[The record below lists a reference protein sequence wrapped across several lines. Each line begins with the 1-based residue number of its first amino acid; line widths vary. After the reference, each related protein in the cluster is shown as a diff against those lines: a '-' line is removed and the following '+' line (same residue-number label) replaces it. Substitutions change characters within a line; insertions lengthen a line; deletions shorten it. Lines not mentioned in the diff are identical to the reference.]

1 MKGRIEYLKKS
12 NMFKRVKDKDIES
25 ILDICSFEEQKKGNF
40 LFEEGISCHWVYFV
54 CEGRVKLLAHSSSGR
69 DFILKIVSS
78 NDLLSDNNVLFD
90 RIPECIYSA
99 QALEDSVLMKIRA
112 NDFIALLDK
121 YHEINKNYNMIIDMH
136 LREAYFSLKN
146 MAFEKVERRIA
157 RHLIKF
163 ANNTGEQLKEGLKLG
178 VKLSR
183 QEIANLTGTTIET
196 AIRVMSKF
204 KKEKI
209 IAEKGGYI
217 FIKNKHGLVRMADD
231 F

>member
-1 MKGRIEYLKKS
+1 MNEKIEYLKKS
-12 NMFKRVKDKDIES
+12 RMFQGLKDKDIEN
-25 ILDICSFEEQKKGNF
+25 IFNVCSFEEQDKGNF

-54 CEGRVKLLAHSSSGR
+54 CAGRVKLLAHSSSGR
-69 DFILKIVSS
+69 DFILKIVST

-112 NDFIALLDK
+112 NDFKSILDK
-121 YHEINKNYNMIIDMH
+121 YPEVNRNYNNIIDRH
-136 LREAYFSLKN
+136 LREAYSSLKN

-163 ANNTGEQLKEGLKLG
+163 ANNTGEQLEEGLKLG

-196 AIRVMSKF
+196 AIRVMSKL
-204 KKEKI
+204 KKDKI
-209 IAEKGGYI
+209 IAEKSGYI
-217 FIKNKHGLVRMADD
+217 YIKNKHGLVRMADD

>member
-1 MKGRIEYLKKS
+1 
-12 NMFKRVKDKDIES
+12 MFIGVKDKDLDQ

-40 LFEEGISCHWVYFV
+40 IFEEGISCHWIYFV
-54 CEGRVKLLAHSSSGR
+54 CAGRVKLLAHSSSGR
-69 DFILKIVSS
+69 DFILKIVST

-90 RIPECIYSA
+90 RLPECIYSA
-99 QALEDSVLMKIRA
+99 QALEDSVLMKIRV
-112 NDFIALLDK
+112 NDFLTLLDK
-121 YHEINKNYNMIIDMH
+121 HKEINANYNSIIDKH
-136 LREAYFSLKN
+136 LREAYLSLKN

-163 ANNTGEQLKEGLKLG
+163 ANNTGEQLEEGLRLG
-178 VKLSR
+178 VKFSR

-209 IAEKGGYI
+209 ITEKSGYI

>member
-1 MKGRIEYLKKS
+1 MNEKIEYLKNSK
-12 NMFKRVKDKDIES
+12 MFKGLRDKDLEN
-25 ILDICSFEEQKKGNF
+25 ILDMCSFEEQVKGNF
-40 LFEEGISCHWVYFV
+40 LFEEGVSCHWVYFV

-69 DFILKIVSS
+69 DFILKIVST

-90 RIPECIYSA
+90 RVPECIYSA
-99 QALEDSVLMKIRA
+99 QSLEDSILMKIRA
-112 NDFIALLDK
+112 NDFSALLEK
-121 YHEINKNYNMIIDMH
+121 YPEINKNYNVIIDKH
-136 LREAYFSLKN
+136 LREAYASLKN

-163 ANNTGEQLKEGLKLG
+163 ANNTGEQLESGLKLG

-204 KKEKI
+204 KKDKI
-209 IAEKGGYI
+209 IAEKAGYI
-217 FIKNKHGLVRMADD
+217 YIKNKHGLVRLADD

>member
-1 MKGRIEYLKKS
+1 
-12 NMFKRVKDKDIES
+12 
-25 ILDICSFEEQKKGNF
+25 
-40 LFEEGISCHWVYFV
+40 
-54 CEGRVKLLAHSSSGR
+54 
-69 DFILKIVSS
+69 
-78 NDLLSDNNVLFD
+78 
-90 RIPECIYSA
+90 
-99 QALEDSVLMKIRA
+99 MKIRA
-112 NDFIALLDK
+112 NDFLVLLDK
-121 YHEINKNYNMIIDMH
+121 YKEINANYNTTIDKH
-136 LREAYFSLKN
+136 LREAYSSLKN

-163 ANNTGEQLKEGLKLG
+163 ANNTGEQLESGLKLG

-204 KKEKI
+204 KKDNI

-217 FIKNKHGLVRMADD
+217 FIKNKHGLVRLADD

>member
-1 MKGRIEYLKKS
+1 MKDKIEYLKKS
-12 NMFKRVKDKDIES
+12 RMFKNIKDKDVENIFNV
-25 ILDICSFEEQKKGNF
+25 CSFEEQKKGDF
-40 LFEEGISCHWVYFV
+40 IFEEGVSCHWVYFV
-54 CEGRVKLLAHSSSGR
+54 CEGRIKLLAHSSSGR

-78 NDLLSDNNVLFD
+78 NDVLSDNNVLFD

-112 NDFIALLDK
+112 NDFLSILSK
-121 YHEINKNYNMIIDMH
+121 YHEVNINYNTMIDRH
-136 LREAYFSLKN
+136 LREAYSSLKN

-163 ANNTGEQLKEGLKLG
+163 ANNTGEQLEEGLKLG
-178 VKLSR
+178 VKFSR

-204 KKEKI
+204 KKDKI
-209 IAEKGGYI
+209 IAEKSGYI
-217 FIKNKHGLVRMADD
+217 YIKNKHGLVKLADD
-231 F
+231 I

>member
-1 MKGRIEYLKKS
+1 MKDKIEYIKKS
-12 NMFKRVKDKDIES
+12 RMFNGVKDKDLEH

-40 LFEEGISCHWVYFV
+40 IFEEGVSCHWVYFV
-54 CEGRVKLLAHSSSGR
+54 CAGRVKLLAHSSSGR
-69 DFILKIVSS
+69 DFILKIVST

-112 NDFIALLDK
+112 NDFLALLDK
-121 YHEINKNYNMIIDMH
+121 YQEINANYNSTIDKH
-136 LREAYFSLKN
+136 LREAYSSLKN

-163 ANNTGEQLKEGLKLG
+163 ANNTGEQLESGLKLG

-209 IAEKGGYI
+209 IAEKSGYI

>member
-1 MKGRIEYLKKS
+1 MEDKIEYLKKS
-12 NMFKRVKDKDIES
+12 KMFKGVRDKDIEN
-25 ILDICSFEEQKKGNF
+25 ILNICSFEEQKKGEF
-40 LFEEGISCHWVYFV
+40 LFEEGVSCHWVYFV

-69 DFILKIVSS
+69 DFILKIVST
-78 NDLLSDNNVLFD
+78 NDLLSDDNILFD
-90 RIPECIYSA
+90 RVPECIYSA

-112 NDFIALLDK
+112 NDFLSILEK
-121 YHEINKNYNMIIDMH
+121 YPEINKNYNVIIDRH
-136 LREAYFSLKN
+136 LREAYLSLKN

-163 ANNTGEQLKEGLKLG
+163 ANNTGEQLDEGLKLG

-196 AIRVMSKF
+196 AIRVMSKL
-204 KKEKI
+204 KKENI
-209 IAEKGGYI
+209 ITEKTGYI
-217 FIKNKHGLVRMADD
+217 YIKNKHGLVRMADD

>member
-1 MKGRIEYLKKS
+1 MENKIEYLKNS
-12 NMFKRVKDKDIES
+12 RMFQNLKAKDIEN
-25 ILDICSFEEQKKGNF
+25 IIDLCSFEESQKGAF
-40 LFEEGISCHWVYFV
+40 LFEEGVSCQWLYFV

-99 QALEDSVLMKIRA
+99 QALEDSVLMKIRS
-112 NDFIALLDK
+112 NDFLSLLEK
-121 YHEINKNYNMIIDMH
+121 YPEINKNYNVTIDRH
-136 LREAYFSLKN
+136 LREAYSSLKN

-163 ANNTGEQLKEGLKLG
+163 ANNTGEQLDVGLKLG

-217 FIKNKHGLVRMADD
+217 YIKNKHGLVRMADD